1 MANRPVNTGSG
12 GAAAPPPVHHDAV
25 PSTPPAPSAPGA
37 APASHRATRA
47 RPYRESP
54 DAARGRAG
62 ALAWLPYLI
71 VLAGA
76 AAGMFVIWQGSKY
89 AGRGAALIGASLLA
103 GALARLILPAR
114 YAGLLVSRRKASDVL
129 ALAAFGAAVLAV
141 AISLP

>member
-1 MANRPVNTGSG
+1 
-12 GAAAPPPVHHDAV
+12 VHHDAI

-47 RPYRESP
+47 RPSRESP
-54 DAARGRAG
+54 DAASGAVG

-89 AGRGAALIGASLLA
+89 AGRGAALIGVSLLA

-114 YAGLLVSRRKASDVL
+114 YAGLLASRRKASDVL
-129 ALAAFGAAVLAV
+129 AFAAFGAAVLAV